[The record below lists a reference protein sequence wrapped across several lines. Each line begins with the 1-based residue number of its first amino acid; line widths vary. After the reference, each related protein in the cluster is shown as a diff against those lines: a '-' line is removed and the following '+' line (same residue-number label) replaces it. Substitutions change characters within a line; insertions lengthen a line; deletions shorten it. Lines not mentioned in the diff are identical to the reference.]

1 MSAKQT
7 IAINGR
13 HYDAHTGLAV
23 DEVATTNHTPAP
35 EIHHTNIR
43 LTPEPAKPARS
54 VASANVH
61 SSTQKSQTLNRRS
74 IKRPEPTPK
83 QPTTPTQQ
91 SIITPK
97 RILTSRSAPVARH
110 PHISKFA
117 KHPVTALGP
126 KVMDIGPSTHPHVAK
141 AHAISHAKA
150 AAPQQ
155 HRAVVTP
162 SAQPIRAHAPA
173 TTIPQPVHAVHKPS
187 HVIKSEAIQTAIE
200 NTRKH
205 PTAAKKRFLKRH
217 PRVVSIVSATFAIVI
232 LGGYFTYLNMPA
244 LSVRVAA
251 AQAGINAAYPSYRPD
266 GYSLNGPVAYNQGQV
281 TMKFAAN
288 GGPQSYTIKQTKS
301 GWDSA
306 AVLDNYVTPKA
317 GSSYIPYTERG
328 LTIYAYDG
336 NAAWVNGGILYTVEG
351 DAPLSSDQLRRIATS
366 LI

>member
-7 IAINGR
+7 ISINGR

-23 DEVATTNHTPAP
+23 NSAEHTPVATSDHTPASHP
-35 EIHHTNIR
+35 VHKVAPRLREKTHATFSTNIHGV
-43 LTPEPAKPARS
+43 P
-54 VASANVH
+54 
-61 SSTQKSQTLNRRS
+61 QKSQTLNRRAT
-74 IKRPEPTPK
+74 KRPQMPEESLQSHP
-83 QPTTPTQQ
+83 QTT
-91 SIITPK
+91 IITPR
-97 RILTSRSAPVARH
+97 RITTPRTTPLRQH
-110 PHISKFA
+110 PNISKFA
-117 KHPVTALGP
+117 KHPTAP
-126 KVMDIGPSTHPHVAK
+126 ASNTRKVMDIGPMTHPHVAK

-150 AAPQQ
+150 NTPKQ
-155 HRAVVTP
+155 HAIHQPVT
-162 SAQPIRAHAPA
+162 A
-173 TTIPQPVHAVHKPS
+173 TTHSQPAHNHTPS
-187 HVIKSEAIQTAIE
+187 HVIKTEAIQKAIE
-200 NTRKH
+200 NTRKQ
-205 PTAAKKRFLKRH
+205 PTATKKRFLKRH
-217 PRVVSIVSATFAIVI
+217 PRAMSIVSATLALVM
-232 LGGYFTYLNMPA
+232 LGGYLTYLNMPA

-251 AQAGINAAYPSYRPD
+251 AQAGINAAYPNYRPD